1 MLEPSFAITLKEI
14 KDKFSS
20 GTKFSARST
29 IILGGDAVPDQKS
42 FIVDGTLIARS
53 KINFFDHFNEE
64 FITFESVQPGDPE
77 IY

>member
-1 MLEPSFAITLKEI
+1 MLEPSFAISFKEI
-14 KDKFSS
+14 KDKFSP

-29 IILGGDAVPDQKS
+29 IILGGDAVPEKKS
-42 FIVDGTLIARS
+42 FIVDGTLVARS

-64 FITFESVQPGDPE
+64 FVTFEPVQPDDPE